1 LTPGHELLERTS
13 DLTHLQ
19 WRSFVLV
26 HARLV
31 GQAMGYYCDI
41 TDSTN
46 LIQIIQQVQPDEI
59 SNLGA
64 QIYVADSYC
73 FPEA

>member
-1 LTPGHELLERTS
+1 
-13 DLTHLQ
+13 
-19 WRSFVLV
+19 
-26 HARLV
+26 
-31 GQAMGYYCDI
+31 MGYYCDI